1 MILGRL
7 KIGEH
12 KTICGALVKLKS
24 KSSLF
29 EIKWASFLISSANFD
44 ITKQESHFWEIQ
56 LNFLFINREKI
67 FKAKILVITSENP
80 PLSILGQK

>member
-1 MILGRL
+1 MILGQL
-7 KIGEH
+7 TMGEYQ
-12 KTICGALVKLKS
+12 TICGALFKLKS
-24 KSSLF
+24 KSSIF
-29 EIKWASFLISSANFD
+29 GIKWASFLISSANFD

>member
-1 MILGRL
+1 MILGQL
-7 KIGEH
+7 TMGEH
-12 KTICGALVKLKS
+12 QTICGALFKLKS
-24 KSSLF
+24 KSSIF
-29 EIKWASFLISSANFD
+29 GIKWASFLISSANFD

>member
-1 MILGRL
+1 M
-7 KIGEH
+7 GENQ
-12 KTICGALVKLKS
+12 TIRGALFKLNS

-29 EIKWASFLISSANFD
+29 GIKWASFLFSSANFD
-44 ITKQESHFWEIQ
+44 ITQQKSHFWEIQ
-56 LNFLFINREKI
+56 LNFLFINWEKL